1 MYFENRILCFVM
13 LLVFST
19 SCSVK
24 EERIACPCNL
34 YLAMPEP
41 VPGSGIVAWEMSAQS
56 FRDSGVLSYEMWPD
70 GFLFS
75 VPKSDLRVDMLLVG
89 NSAEFDGDGMVIPEG
104 KDCPYVYSYAGTLN
118 CQADEER
125 ETIVLHKKYALLY
138 CYARRDDSLT
148 GGVRFEVTGNVRGY
162 TVTAA
167 PRAGN
172 FRYDLEMKQ
181 LSTSQV
187 AGCVSLPAQVDGS
200 LRLNVVSQDGS
211 LLRSF
216 AVGEYILRSGY
227 NWGAEDLAD
236 IRIEVDI
243 VHSSLWL
250 YSSGKVTRYFTV
262 DL

>member
-13 LLVFST
+13 LLVFSA

-75 VPKSDLRVDMLLVG
+75 VPKSDLRVNMLLVG

-104 KDCPYVYSYAGTLN
+104 KDCPYVYSYAGALG

-181 LSTSQV
+181 VSTSQV

-216 AVGEYILRSGY
+216 AIGEYILRSDY
-227 NWGAEDLAD
+227 NWGAEDLED

-243 VHSSLWL
+243 EHSSLWL
-250 YSSGKVTRYFTV
+250 YSSDKVTRYFTV